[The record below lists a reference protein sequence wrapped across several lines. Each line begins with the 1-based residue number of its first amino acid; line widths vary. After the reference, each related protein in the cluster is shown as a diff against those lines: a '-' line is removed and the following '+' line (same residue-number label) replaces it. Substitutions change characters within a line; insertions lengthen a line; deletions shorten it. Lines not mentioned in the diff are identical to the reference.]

1 MFNKNQ
7 IEILNQELEN
17 SRIKTREK
25 GNVSLSYIEG
35 FDVIDTANLIF
46 GYGNWSY
53 LISKLE
59 QVSQEQNHNQ
69 NFVVCYKAVVKL
81 IVKDENHTKSISRQD
96 VGFGTGVSK
105 TLADSHE
112 NAGKE
117 AVTDALKRTLRSL
130 GNQFGNS
137 LYDKSRNHANQDSSY
152 QQNQNNNQRLPQNN
166 QQQQHSYQNENVNNR
181 DTNGNFRS
189 SGNQQQTARQQN
201 QTMQQQVQNSNGN
214 VNSRTTQNTNQKPL
228 QHSQQSNT
236 QQNSFPNNQS
246 FDQYEYQPLYNL
258 GLDVIEQ
265 NGFLIVTGD
274 NQYSYRDAIKA
285 CGFRFDSA
293 SKTWYKPVEQGV
305 A

>member
-1 MFNKNQ
+1 MFSKEQ
-7 IEILNQELEN
+7 IETLNQELEN
-17 SRIKTREK
+17 SRIKSREK

-53 LISKLE
+53 LISSLN

-81 IVKDENHTKSISRQD
+81 IVKDENHNKSIFRQD
-96 VGFGTGVSK
+96 VGFGTGTAK

-117 AVTDALKRTLRSL
+117 AVTDALKRAMRSF

-137 LYDKSRNHANQDSSY
+137 LYDKSRNQNSPQIQSPQMKNSNY
-152 QQNQNNNQRLPQNN
+152 QQNQNYNQKPPQNN
-166 QQQQHSYQNENVNNR
+166 QQQQQQPYQNGNVNNR
-181 DTNGNFRS
+181 NIN
-189 SGNQQQTARQQN
+189 NI
-201 QTMQQQVQNSNGN
+201 
-214 VNSRTTQNTNQKPL
+214 NQKPI
-228 QHSQQSNT
+228 QHNPQQQQSF
-236 QQNSFPNNQS
+236 QNNQS

-265 NGFLIVTGD
+265 N
-274 NQYSYRDAIKA
+274 N
-285 CGFRFDSA
+285 
-293 SKTWYKPVEQGV
+293 
-305 A
+305 

>member
-7 IEILNQELEN
+7 LASLSQELDS
-17 SRIKTREK
+17 SRVKTREIKTREQ
-25 GNVSLSYIEG
+25 GNISLSYIEG

-46 GYGNWSY
+46 GFGNWSY
-53 LISKLE
+53 LISSLT

-81 IVKDENHTKSISRQD
+81 IVKDENHTKSTSRQD
-96 VGFGTGVSK
+96 VGFGTGTAK

-117 AVTDALKRTLRSL
+117 AVTDALKRAMRSF

-137 LYDKSRNHANQDSSY
+137 LYDKTRNQQNQDSSY
-152 QQNQNNNQRLPQNN
+152 QQKPNYNQNQSYTNRNQKPPQNIQQN
-166 QQQQHSYQNENVNNR
+166 NPSQQQQPYQNGNNR
-181 DTNGNFRS
+181 NS
-189 SGNQQQTARQQN
+189 SNINQNANTHHQTR
-201 QTMQQQVQNSNGN
+201 
-214 VNSRTTQNTNQKPL
+214 NTAV
-228 QHSQQSNT
+228 SQ
-236 QQNSFPNNQS
+236 NNQS
-246 FDQYEYQPLYNL
+246 FDQYEYQPLFNL

-274 NQYSYRDAIKA
+274 DIFSKKDSIKA
-285 CGFRFDSA
+285 CGFRFDA
-293 SKTWYKPVEQGV
+293 KSKTWYKPVEQGV

>member
-7 IEILNQELEN
+7 LTNLNQELDLN
-17 SRIKTREK
+17 RIKTREK
-25 GNVSLSYIEG
+25 GNINLSYIEG

-46 GYGNWSY
+46 GFGNWSY
-53 LISKLE
+53 LISSLT

-81 IVKDENHTKSISRQD
+81 IVKDENHSKSSSRQD

-117 AVTDALKRTLRSL
+117 AVTDALKRAMRSF

-137 LYDKSRNHANQDSSY
+137 LYDKTRNQQNQDSSY
-152 QQNQNNNQRLPQNN
+152 QQKTNYNQNQSYTNRNQKAPQNN
-166 QQQQHSYQNENVNNR
+166 PQQQQPYQNGNGSNRNVNH
-181 DTNGNFRS
+181 
-189 SGNQQQTARQQN
+189 QTRP
-201 QTMQQQVQNSNGN
+201 
-214 VNSRTTQNTNQKPL
+214 TTQ
-228 QHSQQSNT
+228 
-236 QQNSFPNNQS
+236 NNQS
-246 FDQYEYQPLYNL
+246 FDQYEYQPLFNL

-274 NQYSYRDAIKA
+274 DIFSKKDSIKA

>member
-7 IEILNQELEN
+7 LASLSQELDS
-17 SRIKTREK
+17 SRVKTREIKTREQ
-25 GNVSLSYIEG
+25 GNISLSYIEG

-53 LISKLE
+53 LISSLN

-81 IVKDENHTKSISRQD
+81 IVKDENHTKSTSRQD
-96 VGFGTGVSK
+96 VGFGTGTAK

-117 AVTDALKRTLRSL
+117 AVTDALKRAMRSF

-137 LYDKSRNHANQDSSY
+137 LYDKTRNQQNQDSSY
-152 QQNQNNNQRLPQNN
+152 QQKPNYNQNQSYTNRNQKPPQNN
-166 QQQQHSYQNENVNNR
+166 PQQQQPYQNGNNRNSSNVNQNAN
-181 DTNGNFRS
+181 THH
-189 SGNQQQTARQQN
+189 QTR
-201 QTMQQQVQNSNGN
+201 
-214 VNSRTTQNTNQKPL
+214 NTAV
-228 QHSQQSNT
+228 SQ
-236 QQNSFPNNQS
+236 NNQS
-246 FDQYEYQPLYNL
+246 FDQYEYQPLFNL

-274 NQYSYRDAIKA
+274 DIFSKKDSIKA
-285 CGFRFDSA
+285 CGFRFDSK
-293 SKTWYKPVEQGV
+293 SKTWYKAIEQR
-305 A
+305 AS

>member
-7 IEILNQELEN
+7 LASLNQELDS
-17 SRIKTREK
+17 SRIKIREK

-53 LISKLE
+53 LISSLT

-69 NFVVCYKAVVKL
+69 NYVVCYKAVVKL

-105 TLADSHE
+105 TLADAHE

-117 AVTDALKRTLRSL
+117 SVTDALKRTLRSF

-137 LYDKSRNHANQDSSY
+137 LYDKSRNHASQESSY
-152 QQNQNNNQRLPQNN
+152 QQNQNYNQRPPQNN
-166 QQQQHSYQNENVNNR
+166 QQQQQPYQNENVNNR
-181 DTNGNFRS
+181 AINGNSRS
-189 SGNQQQTARQQN
+189 SGNQQQTARQN
-201 QTMQQQVQNSNGN
+201 QAQSMQQQVQNP
-214 VNSRTTQNTNQKPL
+214 NSRNINQNPN
-228 QHSQQSNT
+228 N
-236 QQNSFPNNQS
+236 QQNNPPHEQSFPNNQT

-265 NGFLIVTGD
+265 NGFLIVTGN
-274 NQYSYRDAIKA
+274 NQYSYKDAIKA

-293 SKTWYKPVEQGV
+293 SKTWYKQIEQGV

>member
-7 IEILNQELEN
+7 LTSLNQELDN
-17 SRIKTREK
+17 SRVKTREIKTREQ
-25 GNVSLSYIEG
+25 GNISLSYIEG

-53 LISKLE
+53 LISSLN

-81 IVKDENHTKSISRQD
+81 IVKDENHSKSTSRQD
-96 VGFGTGVSK
+96 VGFGTGTAK

-117 AVTDALKRTLRSL
+117 AVTDALKRAMRSF

-137 LYDKSRNHANQDSSY
+137 LYDKTRNHQNSPQMQNSNY
-152 QQNQNNNQRLPQNN
+152 QQNQNYNQKPPQNN
-166 QQQQHSYQNENVNNR
+166 QQQQSYQNGNGSNRNVNH
-181 DTNGNFRS
+181 
-189 SGNQQQTARQQN
+189 QARP
-201 QTMQQQVQNSNGN
+201 T
-214 VNSRTTQNTNQKPL
+214 L
-228 QHSQQSNT
+228 Q
-236 QQNSFPNNQS
+236 NQS

-265 NGFLIVTGD
+265 NGFLIVTGE
-274 NQYSYRDAIKA
+274 NQYSYRDAIKVS
-285 CGFRFDSA
+285 GFRFDA
-293 SKTWYKPVEQGV
+293 KSKIWYKPIEQG
-305 A
+305 AA

>member
-7 IEILNQELEN
+7 LTSLSQELDS
-17 SRIKTREK
+17 SRVKTREIKTREQ
-25 GNVSLSYIEG
+25 GNISLSYIEG

-53 LISKLE
+53 LISSLT

-69 NFVVCYKAVVKL
+69 NFVVCYKAIVKL
-81 IVKDENHTKSISRQD
+81 IIKDENHNKSTSRQD

-117 AVTDALKRTLRSL
+117 AVTDALKRAMRSF

-137 LYDKSRNHANQDSSY
+137 LYDKTRNQQNQDSSY
-152 QQNQNNNQRLPQNN
+152 QQNQNYNQRPPQNN
-166 QQQQHSYQNENVNNR
+166 QQQQQPYQNDNVNR
-181 DTNGNFRS
+181 TTNSNFKGV
-189 SGNQQQTARQQN
+189 GNQQQTARQNQAQN
-201 QTMQQQVQNSNGN
+201 PNNQQNN
-214 VNSRTTQNTNQKPL
+214 PP
-228 QHSQQSNT
+228 
-236 QQNSFPNNQS
+236 QQNSFQNNQS

-265 NGFLIVTGD
+265 NGFLVVTGN
-274 NQYSYRDAIKA
+274 NQYAYKDAIKA

>member
-7 IEILNQELEN
+7 LTSLNQELDLN
-17 SRIKTREK
+17 RIKTREK
-25 GNVSLSYIEG
+25 GNINLSYIEG

-46 GYGNWSY
+46 GFGNWSY
-53 LISKLE
+53 LISSLN

-81 IVKDENHTKSISRQD
+81 IVKDENHSKSTSRQD
-96 VGFGTGVSK
+96 VGFGTGTAK

-117 AVTDALKRTLRSL
+117 AVTDALKRAMRSF

-137 LYDKSRNHANQDSSY
+137 LYDKTRNQQNQDSSY
-152 QQNQNNNQRLPQNN
+152 QQKTNYNQNQSYTNRNQKPPQNN
-166 QQQQHSYQNENVNNR
+166 PQQQQPYQNANGSNRNVNH
-181 DTNGNFRS
+181 
-189 SGNQQQTARQQN
+189 QTRPTPQ
-201 QTMQQQVQNSNGN
+201 
-214 VNSRTTQNTNQKPL
+214 
-228 QHSQQSNT
+228 
-236 QQNSFPNNQS
+236 NNQS
-246 FDQYEYQPLYNL
+246 FDQYEYQPLFNL

-274 NQYSYRDAIKA
+274 DIFSKKDSIKA

>member
-7 IEILNQELEN
+7 IEVLNKELDSN
-17 SRIKTREK
+17 RIKIREK

-81 IVKDENHTKSISRQD
+81 IIKDENHTKSISRQD

-137 LYDKSRNHANQDSSY
+137 LYDKSRNHQNQD
-152 QQNQNNNQRLPQNN
+152 NQN
-166 QQQQHSYQNENVNNR
+166 QQQKPNYNQNHSIN
-181 DTNGNFRS
+181 TNFKGV
-189 SGNQQQTARQQN
+189 GNQQQTARQN
-201 QTMQQQVQNSNGN
+201 QTMQQQVQNQ
-214 VNSRTTQNTNQKPL
+214 NSRSINQNLNNQ
-228 QHSQQSNT
+228 QNNT
-236 QQNSFPNNQS
+236 QQHSFQNNQS
-246 FDQYEYQPLYNL
+246 FDQYEYQGLYNL

-265 NGFLIVTGD
+265 NGFLVVTGN
-274 NQYSYRDAIKA
+274 NQYAYKDAIKA

>member
-7 IEILNQELEN
+7 LASLNQELDS

-25 GNVSLSYIEG
+25 GNINLSYIEG

-53 LISKLE
+53 IISKLD

-69 NFVVCYKAVVKL
+69 NYVVCYKAVVKL
-81 IVKDENHTKSISRQD
+81 IVKDENHTKSIFRQD

-105 TLADSHE
+105 TLADAYE

-117 AVTDALKRTLRSL
+117 SVTDGLKRAMRSF

-137 LYDKSRNHANQDSSY
+137 LYDKSRNQQNQDSSY
-152 QQNQNNNQRLPQNN
+152 QSQQNHQQRQ
-166 QQQQHSYQNENVNNR
+166 SYQNENVNSR
-181 DTNGNFRS
+181 ATNPNFRS
-189 SGNQQQTARQQN
+189 VGNQQQARQN
-201 QTMQQQVQNSNGN
+201 QTIQQQVQNP
-214 VNSRTTQNTNQKPL
+214 NSRNVHQNSNHQQNNQQ
-228 QHSQQSNT
+228 QHSFQ
-236 QQNSFPNNQS
+236 NNQS
-246 FDQYEYQPLYNL
+246 FDQFEYQGLYNL

-265 NGFLIVTGD
+265 NGFLVVIGE
-274 NQYSYRDAIKA
+274 NQYAYKDSIKA
-285 CGFRFDSA
+285 CGFRFDSK

>member
-1 MFNKNQ
+1 MLFRSVSQSRYLDSN
-7 IEILNQELEN
+7 
-17 SRIKTREK
+17 RIKIREK
-25 GNVSLSYIEG
+25 GNINLLYIEG

-53 LISKLE
+53 LISSLN

-81 IVKDENHTKSISRQD
+81 IIKDENHSKSISRQD

-105 TLADSHE
+105 TLADAHE

-137 LYDKSRNHANQDSSY
+137 LYDKSRNHQNQD
-152 QQNQNNNQRLPQNN
+152 NQN
-166 QQQQHSYQNENVNNR
+166 QQQKPNYNQNHSSN
-181 DTNGNFRS
+181 TNFKGV
-189 SGNQQQTARQQN
+189 GNQQQTARQNQT
-201 QTMQQQVQNSNGN
+201 QTMQQQVQNQNSRN
-214 VNSRTTQNTNQKPL
+214 VNQNLNNQ
-228 QHSQQSNT
+228 QNNT
-236 QQNSFPNNQS
+236 QQHSFQNNQS
-246 FDQYEYQPLYNL
+246 FDQYEYQGLYNL

-265 NGFLIVTGD
+265 NGFLVVTGN
-274 NQYSYRDAIKA
+274 NQYAYKDAIKA